1 MCTLSD
7 CYRQLS
13 SAALHVRAAEDPQVS
28 FLTSREPYPLVTAAM
43 WTCAEARTSCGAPA
57 INGARP
63 CTRRASRASRNAC
76 ASPSWVLH
84 KGTPIQKHCE
94 QRCKCVYSII
104 AWCFVIWYTPMCFY
118 NHFGHILCAPLRH
131 CDMQHTIPHRTQ
143 PTQPSIMKLS
153 QIRIM

>member
-76 ASPSWVLH
+76 ASSSWVLH

-104 AWCFVIWYTPMCFY
+104 AWCLVIWYTPMYFY
-118 NHFGHILCAPLRH
+118 NHSGHILCAPLRH